1 MKSTGSPWRKST
13 YSADGK
19 QNCVEVAATSLGRA
33 AVRDTQDRE
42 GPELAFAAR
51 DWNRFLSRVRA
62 GEA

>member
-1 MKSTGSPWRKST
+1 
-13 YSADGK
+13 
-19 QNCVEVAATSLGRA
+19 VAATSLGRA

-62 GEA
+62 VEA